1 MSNDHSNTYPGR
13 LAGLA
18 MVLAPL
24 VFVSAELLHARL
36 DRDAGTYLDRI
47 AMNPDRWYAA
57 HMLVLLG
64 LALVVPALA
73 ATVQLFRGR
82 SPRLASASVV
92 LLLPAVVA
100 LAALVGMELV
110 AWQLAQST
118 ITRSELITVWENT
131 AENGA
136 IAPLV
141 GIALLLPVAWL
152 LAGIGLYRARVL
164 PRWSAAL
171 IGVAQLVGF
180 AGELSGAPKWV
191 AVAAQLA
198 FAAGLAPLGLRLLTS
213 RAPAPG
219 AAVDPQTRAVTASR

>member
-1 MSNDHSNTYPGR
+1 MSNVHPNASPGR

-47 AMNPDRWYAA
+47 AVDPDRWYAA
-57 HMLVLLG
+57 HTLVLLG

-73 ATVQLFRGR
+73 TTVQLFRGR

-118 ITRSELITVWENT
+118 IARADLIAVWENT
-131 AENGA
+131 AENEA

-141 GIALLLPVAWL
+141 GVALLMPIAWL
-152 LAGIGLYRARVL
+152 LAGMGLYRARVV
-164 PRWSAAL
+164 PSWSAAL
-171 IGVAQLVGF
+171 VGGAQLVGF
-180 AGELSGAPKWV
+180 TAELAGGPKWL
-191 AVAAQLA
+191 AIAAQVA
-198 FAAGLAPLGLRLLTS
+198 FAAGLAPLGLRLLRERAAKPDATVEPQARATS
-213 RAPAPG
+213 
-219 AAVDPQTRAVTASR
+219 ASR